1 MPVTAFCITVTSQV
15 SVKPPSLV
23 VAVIVAVPAEIPFT
37 TPFVTV
43 ATFALD
49 EVQVIPFLVAFSG
62 VIIALIVS
70 VLPFSTSIDF
80 FSKVIPITATC
91 SGAEY
96 VTFV

>member
-15 SVKPPSLV
+15 SVKLPSLV
-23 VAVIVAVPAEIPFT
+23 VAVIIAVPAEIPFT

-43 ATFALD
+43 ATFVSD

-80 FSKVIPITATC
+80 FSKVIPVTATC